1 MDNQETLPRSGEPAA
16 LHVRS
21 GRCRKMGDKWFT
33 RTREGKLMGP
43 FRDRTTAEFASR
55 NLADFMVLAPKPI
68 RKSLE
73 HSLQPH

>member
-1 MDNQETLPRSGEPAA
+1 MNNQETLPRSGEPIVH
-16 LHVRS
+16 HVRS

-55 NLADFMVLAPKPI
+55 NLADFMVLAPRPI
-68 RKSLE
+68 RKTLE
-73 HSLQPH
+73 HALQLH